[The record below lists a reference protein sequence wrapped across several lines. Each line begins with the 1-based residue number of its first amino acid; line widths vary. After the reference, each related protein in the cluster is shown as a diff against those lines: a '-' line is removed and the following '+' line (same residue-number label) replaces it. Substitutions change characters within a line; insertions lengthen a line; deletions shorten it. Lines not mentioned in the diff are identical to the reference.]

1 MTTQLSTKLSTK
13 LSALGLALLV
23 NAMMFG
29 GVAYLF
35 AVPVQAAGFAALAQS
50 APTADMQ
57 MTSAPG
63 GVRAFC

>member
-1 MTTQLSTKLSTK
+1 MTTHPSTQLSTK

-35 AVPVQAAGFAALAQS
+35 AGPAQAAGVPALAQT
-50 APTADMQ
+50 APTADMR

-63 GVRAFC
+63 GVQAFC